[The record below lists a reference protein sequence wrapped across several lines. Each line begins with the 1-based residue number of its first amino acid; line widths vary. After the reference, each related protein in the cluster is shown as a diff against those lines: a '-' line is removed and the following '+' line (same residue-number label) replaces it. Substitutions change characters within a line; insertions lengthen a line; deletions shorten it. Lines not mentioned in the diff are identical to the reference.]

1 MDGAVVHRDRAEG
14 AAHGAPCLNC
24 GESLSGDYCHRCGQ
38 AAHVHRSAGALFHD
52 ISHSVFHFEGKIW
65 RTLPMLCWWPGALTR
80 RYIAGERARF
90 LSPVAAFL
98 FSVFI
103 MFAVINTVGK
113 TAYADRRAA
122 EATAAQSAPLEKSDG
137 DLVVESVA
145 EAVGGLSWVD
155 EAWRRAKSHPSLL
168 GYKLSSNSY
177 KFSWALI
184 PISIP
189 LVWSLFL
196 HRRRYR
202 RDYRLYDHA
211 VFVTYSMAFMSL
223 WTVFYTLLKLAGL
236 IGPAA
241 FIPFLIPPVHMY
253 RQLRGAYLLSPLAA
267 LWRMAMLVLFAVV
280 AVLMFF
286 MLLLMTG
293 LLG

>member
-1 MDGAVVHRDRAEG
+1 MDGALAHRYSADGGGQG
-14 AAHGAPCLNC
+14 ALCLNC
-24 GESLSGDYCHRCGQ
+24 GESLGGDYCHRCGQ
-38 AAHVHRSAGALFHD
+38 NAHVHRTAGALFHD

-65 RTLPMLCWWPGALTR
+65 RTLPMLCWRPGDLTR

-90 LSPVAAFL
+90 LSPIAAFL
-98 FSVFI
+98 FSVFL

-122 EATAAQSAPLEKSDG
+122 EAAAAQTAPLGKSDG
-137 DLVVESVA
+137 DLVAETVA
-145 EAVGGLSWVD
+145 EAVGGLGWVD
-155 EAWRRAKSHPSLL
+155 ETWRRAKANPSLL
-168 GYKLSSNSY
+168 GYKFSSKSY

-189 LVWSLFL
+189 LVWLLFL
-196 HRRRYR
+196 HRGRYR

-223 WTVFYTLLKLAGL
+223 WTVFYTLLKLAGM

-241 FIPFLIPPVHMY
+241 FLPFVIPPVHMY
-253 RQLRGAYLLSPLAA
+253 RQLRGAYQLSRLSA
-267 LWRMAMLVLFAVV
+267 LWRTAMLVLFAVV
-280 AVLMFF
+280 AILLFF
-286 MLLLMTG
+286 MLLLVTG